1 MPMAGSRKA
10 LIAILI
16 VIGLYFLIDHV
27 NPLPLN
33 HEYIGLGN
41 FHIAHAV
48 FGVVLIGGALYLWRM
63 SRTASKALPA
73 APQATSQ
80 Q

>member
-1 MPMAGSRKA
+1 MPMAGSRKT

-48 FGVVLIGGALYLWRM
+48 FGIVLIGGALYVWRM
-63 SRTASKALPA
+63 SR
-73 APQATSQ
+73 ATSIPAPATPKQ
-80 Q
+80 